1 MDFTLNKYKELCQK
15 ATKSGYEIITVSDY
29 LTDLNRNKVI
39 VMRHD
44 VDRFLN
50 KALRM
55 SQLEH
60 SLGIRTTYY
69 FRKSGFKRQDIIRS
83 IAGMGHEIGF
93 HYEVLDEAHGDYEDA
108 ITLFK
113 EEIADL
119 RKLAK
124 VETVCMH
131 GNPLTKWVNNSIWE
145 KCDFQQFNVVGEA
158 YLSFKD
164 IHYFSDTGR
173 IWDMSRK
180 VKDIMPRASSG
191 GTSDIAN
198 ILTTDDLIGFVES
211 LKSPQIYITVHPER
225 WSHNLIGWFADLS
238 RDTGTNAVKRIW
250 RVVRAAR

>member
-15 ATKSGYEIITVSDY
+15 VVKSGYEIITVSDY
-29 LTDLNRNKVI
+29 LTDSNRNKVV

-44 VDRFLN
+44 IDRFLN

-60 SLGIRTTYY
+60 SIGIRTTYY

-83 IAGMGHEIGF
+83 IAEMGHEIGF
-93 HYEVLDEAHGDYEDA
+93 HYEVLDEAHGDYENA
-108 ITLFK
+108 ISLFQ

-145 KCDFQQFNVVGEA
+145 KCDFQQFGVVGEA
-158 YLSFKD
+158 YLSFNN

-180 VKDIMPRASSG
+180 VKDIMPRALSG
-191 GTSDIAN
+191 GTSDFAH

-225 WSHNLIGWFADLS
+225 WSHNFMEWILDFM
-238 RDTGTNAVKRIW
+238 RDTSINIVKSAW
-250 RVVRAAR
+250 KLKPGN